1 LPVDGRAIEF
11 CLHGFEKLR
20 INDRLMFAGVRL
32 AAIGL
37 CLWNDAVERNV
48 SNRTKVTLTVNWVQ
62 AAVSGIERSEIRVWL
77 RARRSRCCVGTGLI
91 DIEPRPENI
100 LGPWRGRQRWPRKSL
115 PAAATV

>member
-37 CLWNDAVERNV
+37 RLWNDAVERNV
-48 SNRTKVTLTVNWVQ
+48 RNRTK
-62 AAVSGIERSEIRVWL
+62 
-77 RARRSRCCVGTGLI
+77 
-91 DIEPRPENI
+91 
-100 LGPWRGRQRWPRKSL
+100 
-115 PAAATV
+115 

>member
-37 CLWNDAVERNV
+37 RLWNDAVERNV

-62 AAVSGIERSEIRVWL
+62 AAVSGIERSGNPSLAARSPKPML
-77 RARRSRCCVGTGLI
+77 RRHRTHRH
-91 DIEPRPENI
+91 
-100 LGPWRGRQRWPRKSL
+100 
-115 PAAATV
+115 